1 MSIDR
6 IIDANVNRAAEGLR
20 VIEEYT
26 RFVAGKKLFTDQL
39 ALLRKRCH
47 QLIPQDAKQ
56 LNGRDTNNDMRAKE
70 VPPKRKDIQDVLV
83 ANFKRVQ
90 ESCRVLE
97 EYTGQAGF
105 NEVRYDCYQ
114 LEKEIVLRLCKKQI
128 KLPGVYLISAEPDV
142 LKKGIEWGVSLI
154 QLRDKDASKSEIYNK
169 AKIVKSF
176 LKDSDI
182 PFICNDYLDIVQAL
196 DLDGLHTGQDDMPI
210 EEQRQLLGP
219 HKIIGR
225 TTSTLT
231 LGKEAEAAGAD
242 YVSVGPLW
250 ETPSKPGRA
259 AIGFDYLAEANQLSI
274 PYVAIGGINKSN
286 VDEVIA
292 YKPPLIA
299 VIRSF
304 EDVPYYMKTLMSFKE
319 V

>member
-1 MSIDR
+1 MSIDQ

-39 ALLRKRCH
+39 ALLRKKCH
-47 QLIPQDAKQ
+47 QLIPQDTKQ

-70 VPPKRKDIQDVLV
+70 VPPKRKDIHDVLV

-105 NEVRYDCYQ
+105 NEIRYDCYQ

-210 EEQRQLLGP
+210 EAQRQLLGP

-225 TTSTLT
+225 TTSTLA

-259 AIGFDYLAEANQLSI
+259 AIGFDYLAEANKLSI
-274 PYVAIGGINKSN
+274 PYVAIGGINKGN
-286 VDEVIA
+286 IDEVIA
-292 YKPPLIA
+292 HKPPLIA

-304 EDVPYYMKTLMSFKE
+304 EDVPYYMKMLNSFSG